1 MDVGFF
7 NVLMAFQP
15 AIVGG
20 PDRLAPPPFRDARH
34 DVLISGAGLP
44 PLLFFLSSGFP
55 GSGIKRAGGEPP
67 YLSSETGRGLTAL
80 SSPSVG

>member
-1 MDVGFF
+1 MDVGFL

-34 DVLISGAGLP
+34 DILISGAGLP
-44 PLLFFLSSGFP
+44 
-55 GSGIKRAGGEPP
+55 
-67 YLSSETGRGLTAL
+67 
-80 SSPSVG
+80 SPSFFYLQAPPGQA